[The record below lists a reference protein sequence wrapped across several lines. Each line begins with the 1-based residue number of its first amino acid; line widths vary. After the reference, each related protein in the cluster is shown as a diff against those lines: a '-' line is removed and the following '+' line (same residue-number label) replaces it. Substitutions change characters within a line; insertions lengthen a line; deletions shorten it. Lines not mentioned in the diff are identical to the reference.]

1 MPNIKSAKK
10 RVDVI
15 ESKNL
20 QNRMIRSQVST
31 AIKKINAAIEAND
44 MALVD
49 KLLPE
54 VIATVDKAV
63 TKGVLHRN
71 NAAHKKSTLQTR
83 INDVLSGKLVITK
96 KLDNK
101 TIAAQKAKAA
111 KEAREAVRA
120 EAKAKA
126 EAKAAEKAALDPKA
140 KKKTV
145 KKDTKAKVEKPTEE
159 VKEETV
165 KVEKPAKE
173 VKPKADKPPA
183 KETKPKTPAKPK
195 TEKVTSKAKAE
206 KTEEEKT
213 SE

>member
-44 MALVD
+44 MALAD

-54 VIATVDKAV
+54 VIATIDKAV
-63 TKGVLHRN
+63 AKSVIHKN
-71 NAAHKKSTLQTR
+71 CAAHKKSTVQTR
-83 INDVLSGKLVITK
+83 INDVKSGKLVITK

-126 EAKAAEKAALDPKA
+126 DAKAAEKAALDPKA
-140 KKKTV
+140 KKKTA
-145 KKDTKAKVEKPTEE
+145 KKEDKPTKAEKVKT
-159 VKEETV
+159 
-165 KVEKPAKE
+165 EKPAKE
-173 VKPKADKPPA
+173 
-183 KETKPKTPAKPK
+183 TKTKTAKPK
-195 TEKVTSKAKAE
+195 EEKVE
-206 KTEEEKT
+206 TEAPPVEESV